1 MFQLLLLRHA
11 KSSWDSS
18 ANSDHERPLNPR
30 GRRAAPRMGRLCRE
44 LDLLPDLMLSS
55 DSARTMETVK
65 LFTTACETEIETRF
79 LPELYH
85 ASPSR
90 LLDAASSAGR
100 SRRLMLVAHNPG
112 LEELVERLSG
122 ESHRFPTGSLALL
135 ISTSNSGTP
144 RPPRKTVASTGSG
157 GPRSWTTDHP
167 PPLADTPR

>member
-1 MFQLLLLRHA
+1 
-11 KSSWDSS
+11 
-18 ANSDHERPLNPR
+18 
-30 GRRAAPRMGRLCRE
+30 MGRLCRE

-65 LFTTACETEIETRF
+65 LFTAACEAEVETRF

-122 ESHRFPTGSLALL
+122 ESHRFPTGSLALFD
-135 ISTSNSGTP
+135 IDIEQWNTTPSPKNSRLNGLW
-144 RPPRKTVASTGSG
+144 RPKEL
-157 GPRSWTTDHP
+157 D
-167 PPLADTPR
+167 D